1 MEYVN
6 SLRESCVI
14 VFTAIVQTFGS
25 GPEERRVV
33 EAYFPIIEQLVKSIA
48 ISQPPATDS
57 LLASAL
63 SLIGDLIVA
72 FGASIAPFVET
83 EHVGS
88 IINRLRRSKLSKAK
102 ISLRWVTQVSY
113 FLASTVLTLSVLGDS
128 AASTIG
134 YRMRH
139 VSTWTEV

>member
-48 ISQPPATDS
+48 VSQPPATDS

-113 FLASTVLTLSVLGDS
+113 FLVSTVLIRSILGDS

>member
-48 ISQPPATDS
+48 VSQPPATDS

>member
-113 FLASTVLTLSVLGDS
+113 FLVSTVLIRSILGDS